1 MLCNDVGWREVSF
14 FLTCPTMAHEYC
26 SSFDVIM
33 RAGQLTFVTVIKLF
47 SVVGVSVLSCIQI
60 KFRAY
65 FLWTLGKFHQYVVKW
80 W

>member
-1 MLCNDVGWREVSF
+1 MMLDGGRFLF

-47 SVVGVSVLSCIQI
+47 SVRWGFCSLLYTDKISCLFPLDFGEVSSVCCEMVVG
-60 KFRAY
+60 
-65 FLWTLGKFHQYVVKW
+65 G
-80 W
+80 